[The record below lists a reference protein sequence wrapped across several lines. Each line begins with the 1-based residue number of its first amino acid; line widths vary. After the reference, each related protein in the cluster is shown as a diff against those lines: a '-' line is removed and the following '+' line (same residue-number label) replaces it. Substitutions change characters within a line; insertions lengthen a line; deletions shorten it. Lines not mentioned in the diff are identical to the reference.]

1 MATYFLNVRLAL
13 HPENVSIACGR
24 NVVVAGGFLSM
35 MMMMALIECV
45 VFSWYIMLVEK
56 EDEEKTEES
65 AGAPTP
71 VRTTDKPTSS
81 SITTVDPTTLD
92 EKEES
97 QLKEAIKK
105 AMLDEKGQ
113 DKGYFTIGEVTSL
126 LTMLPQTNWT
136 ESKVDRVIQEWYD
149 KGRLMERQEIGKY
162 SPV

>member
-1 MATYFLNVRLAL
+1 M
-13 HPENVSIACGR
+13 VSSAVIGSGLIIHGISDGFNRIGCCLDGIM
-24 NVVVAGGFLSM
+24 VA
-35 MMMMALIECV
+35 
-45 VFSWYIMLVEK
+45 EK
-56 EDEEKTEES
+56 GDEEKAEEA
-65 AGAPTP
+65 AGAPP
-71 VRTTDKPTSS
+71 PARRTDESTSS
-81 SITTVDPTTLD
+81 ITVDPTTLG
-92 EKEES
+92 EKEEA

-126 LTMLPQTNWT
+126 LTMLPHTNWT

>member
-1 MATYFLNVRLAL
+1 M
-13 HPENVSIACGR
+13 
-24 NVVVAGGFLSM
+24 VA
-35 MMMMALIECV
+35 
-45 VFSWYIMLVEK
+45 EK
-56 EDEEKTEES
+56 EDEEKKAEEAA
-65 AGAPTP
+65 AGAPP
-71 VRTTDKPTSS
+71 PARRTDESTSS
-81 SITTVDPTTLD
+81 SSITVDPTTLG
-92 EKEES
+92 EKEEA

-126 LTMLPQTNWT
+126 LTMLPHTNWT

>member
-1 MATYFLNVRLAL
+1 MLNCRWEECCCRRVF
-13 HPENVSIACGR
+13 VDDDDDD
-24 NVVVAGGFLSM
+24 GFNR
-35 MMMMALIECV
+35 IV
-45 VFSWYIMLVEK
+45 WYLDGIMLVEK
-56 EDEEKTEES
+56 KDEEKTEES

-81 SITTVDPTTLD
+81 SIITVDPTTLD

-113 DKGYFTIGEVTSL
+113 DKGYFTIGEITSL

-149 KGRLMERQEIGKY
+149 KGRLIERQEIGKY
-162 SPV
+162 APV

>member
-1 MATYFLNVRLAL
+1 
-13 HPENVSIACGR
+13 
-24 NVVVAGGFLSM
+24 
-35 MMMMALIECV
+35 
-45 VFSWYIMLVEK
+45 MLVEK

-65 AGAPTP
+65 AEGPTP
-71 VRTTDKPTSS
+71 Y
-81 SITTVDPTTLD
+81 SITVDPTALD

-149 KGRLMERQEIGKY
+149 KGRLMERQGIGKY
-162 SPV
+162 TPV